1 MHKLKHFEFR
11 IVKDQRKFDSYD
23 IGELNMIVRYKSM
36 FIDRFG
42 ERRLTPK
49 VVVKVDLA
57 WNWEICEVD

>member
-23 IGELNMIVRYKSM
+23 IGELNMIERYKSM
-36 FIDRFG
+36 FIDGFG
-42 ERRLTPK
+42 ERRHTPK